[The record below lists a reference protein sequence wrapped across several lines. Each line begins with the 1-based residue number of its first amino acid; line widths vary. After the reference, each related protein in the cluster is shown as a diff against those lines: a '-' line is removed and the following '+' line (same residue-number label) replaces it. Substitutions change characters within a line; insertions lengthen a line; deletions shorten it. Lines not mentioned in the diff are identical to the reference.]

1 MKNIKE
7 KIIQTRDSFNDI
19 YRKGYN
25 KDYPSI
31 ELVRISKI
39 LKIKKNIKVLDYGCG
54 PGSNGLHFVNRGNC
68 VTFVDVSEF
77 AIKSLKKKIPLS
89 KKKKVFFDLVN
100 PESTTLN
107 FSNSKFDLIICMS
120 VYNNFVN
127 REHSN
132 LMLKEFA
139 RLLKKGGN
147 LIIDFN
153 LSSNNYVNILKS
165 KNINLKK
172 TLPNNST
179 EKQITMFFP
188 SSKKIVLNDLK
199 KNNFKVID
207 QGYSYWKVFDNFEHE
222 IIFTAQKL

>member
-54 PGSNGLHFVNRGNC
+54 PGSNGIHFVNRGNY

-77 AIKSLKKKIPLS
+77 AIKSLKKKIPFS
-89 KKKKVFFDLVN
+89 KRKSVFFDLVN

-172 TLPNNST
+172 TLPNDST

-188 SSKKIVLNDLK
+188 NSKK
-199 KNNFKVID
+199 
-207 QGYSYWKVFDNFEHE
+207 SY
-222 IIFTAQKL
+222 

>member
-7 KIIQTRDSFNDI
+7 KIIQTRDSFNDV
-19 YRKGYN
+19 YKKGYN

-39 LKIKKNIKVLDYGCG
+39 LNINEGIKVLDYGCG
-54 PGSNGLHFVNRGNC
+54 PGSNGLHFVKKGNV

-77 AIKSLKKKIPLS
+77 AIKTLKKKIPLS
-89 KKKKVFFDLVN
+89 KRKKVFFDLVS

-107 FSNSKFDLIICMS
+107 FDKGKFDLIICMS
-120 VYNNFVN
+120 VYNNFIN
-127 REHSN
+127 REHSK
-132 LMLKEFA
+132 LMLKEFS

-153 LSSNNYVNILKS
+153 LSDNNYINLFKS
-165 KNINLKK
+165 KNVSQKK

-179 EKQITMFFP
+179 DKQITMFFP
-188 SSKKIVLNDLK
+188 SSKKIVINDLK
-199 KNNFKVID
+199 KNNFRVID
-207 QGYSYWKVFDNFEHE
+207 QGYSYWKVFENFEHE
-222 IIFTAQKL
+222 IILTAQRV

>member
-7 KIIQTRDSFNDI
+7 KIKQTRDSFNDI
-19 YRKGYN
+19 YKKGYN

-31 ELVRISKI
+31 ELVRISNS
-39 LKIKKNIKVLDYGCG
+39 LKINKSYKILDYGCG
-54 PGSNGLHFVNRGNC
+54 PGSNGLHFVNKGNI

-77 AIKSLKKKIPLS
+77 ALKNLKKKIPSS
-89 KKKKVFFDLVN
+89 KRKNVLFDLVS
-100 PESTTLN
+100 PESTKLN
-107 FSNSKFDLIICMS
+107 FDRGKFDLIICLS

-127 REHSN
+127 RDHSN
-132 LMLKEFA
+132 LMLKEFS

-153 LSSNNYVNILKS
+153 LSDNNYINLFDS
-165 KNINLKK
+165 KNIYQKK
-172 TLPNNST
+172 TIPNDTT

-207 QGYSYWKVFDNFEHE
+207 QGYSYWRVFNNFEHE
-222 IIFTAQKL
+222 IILTAQKI

>member
-39 LKIKKNIKVLDYGCG
+39 LKINKNIKVLDYGCG

-89 KKKKVFFDLVN
+89 KRKNVFFDLVN

-107 FSNSKFDLIICMS
+107 FNNSKFDLIICMS

-153 LSSNNYVNILKS
+153 LSSNNYVNIFDIMIS
-165 KNINLKK
+165 IYA
-172 TLPNNST
+172 
-179 EKQITMFFP
+179 ITGPM
-188 SSKKIVLNDLK
+188 
-199 KNNFKVID
+199 
-207 QGYSYWKVFDNFEHE
+207 
-222 IIFTAQKL
+222 